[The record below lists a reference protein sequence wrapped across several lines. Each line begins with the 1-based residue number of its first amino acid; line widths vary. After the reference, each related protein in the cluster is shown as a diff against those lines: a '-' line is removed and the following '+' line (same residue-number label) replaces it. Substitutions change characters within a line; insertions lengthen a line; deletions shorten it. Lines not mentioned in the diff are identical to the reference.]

1 MQLLNRENLIDATD
15 GDLEMEAT
23 LYMAFFKT
31 SAEYMAAIKAHDDAH
46 NERQRALHSLKGLAL
61 NMGAEA
67 LAEICKRAE
76 SEDIANDKIEHIY
89 QQTRTEMQ
97 AIVDQAE

>member
-31 SAEYMAAIKAHDDAH
+31 STEYMGSIIAND
-46 NERQRALHSLKGLAL
+46 ERQRALHSLKGLAL

-97 AIVDQAE
+97 AIVDQVE

>member
-31 SAEYMAAIKAHDDAH
+31 SAEYMGSIIANDA
-46 NERQRALHSLKGLAL
+46 RQRALHSLKGLAL